1 MNFLQ
6 KLMFWRNGDPAETAD
21 PLPNGGPNAMTQA
34 ERLDDEQAKEDREEF
49 VDEQA
54 KAERE
59 AFIREQEGRVDEGKD
74 QGGPY
79 GLD

>member
-1 MNFLQ
+1 
-6 KLMFWRNGDPAETAD
+6 
-21 PLPNGGPNAMTQA
+21 MTQA
-34 ERLDDEQAKEDREEF
+34 EPLDDEQAKEDREEF